1 MHTPGQPGAL
11 RGRRHAMSNCCRPH
25 CRHKKSRTRRLFLRT
40 TNPGLELSPGQAV
53 RSAQGFDRAAQPA
66 FLASCK
72 ILVDQTTCCVAI
84 NNRFAGLESL
94 IGSSLVAFGDRSAD
108 FLEQGTK
115 TRTLSRIALTRVFGL
130 AGAFFGL
137 RGVGHERHPIQKVKP
152 ANFKAKS
159 AQVKSFEVN
168 IE

>member
-1 MHTPGQPGAL
+1 MT
-11 RGRRHAMSNCCRPH
+11 RYGRPRH
-25 CRHKKSRTRRLFLRT
+25 RHKKSRVKRLSFRVTRRRATALPVT
-40 TNPGLELSPGQAV
+40 AE
-53 RSAQGFDRAAQPA
+53 RSAQGLDRAAQTA
-66 FLASCK
+66 FLASRK
-72 ILVDQTTCCVAI
+72 ILVDQTTCCVAV
-84 NNRFAGLESL
+84 NDRFAGLESL
-94 IGSSLVAFGDRSAD
+94 VSSALVAFGDGGTD

-159 AQVKSFEVN
+159 AQVKSFEV
-168 IE
+168 IVE